1 MILFARG
8 PNAKGWVGWGGNYSL
23 SKTRDSDMNDAEE
36 DVKEGEKDE
45 EKLEDEERN
54 EVEASETI
62 PTSR

>member
-1 MILFARG
+1 
-8 PNAKGWVGWGGNYSL
+8 
-23 SKTRDSDMNDAEE
+23 MNDAEE